1 MNFTYDFAN
10 GTTEIVYHPEKKR
23 IPDPEMVEK
32 INRCVYLLNIK
43 VRPGNEGAFAYN
55 IKGKTNFLAWQSE
68 ASEKARHEMEGQIA
82 DGLNGCMSMGISA
95 ESVVQEKRYMYV
107 DDRTQRINFICI
119 PGVED
124 KPAKAAKKNQ
134 ENIYE
139 LETPPLP
146 DTIPEPR
153 SEEIYEPFGN
163 NRVNRTEERYAEI
176 KPMEEEKQ
184 EYMEYVSADRP
195 LYEEISTDTAE
206 QIEEQPEK
214 SEGSESSEMFRE
226 NVEEEET
233 GTVLLSDFED
243 DEDEKTVLLVP
254 QPDGKA
260 YLENINTKE
269 KFYIRKNNVKIGK
282 KKEKV
287 DIWIKENPTVS
298 REHCVITY
306 KMGCYYIRDC
316 ESLNH
321 TYVNDRQM
329 EKEEECKLEN
339 NNMVRLSNEEF
350 VFKTGEE

>member
-1 MNFTYDFAN
+1 
-10 GTTEIVYHPEKKR
+10 
-23 IPDPEMVEK
+23 
-32 INRCVYLLNIK
+32 
-43 VRPGNEGAFAYN
+43 
-55 IKGKTNFLAWQSE
+55 
-68 ASEKARHEMEGQIA
+68 
-82 DGLNGCMSMGISA
+82 
-95 ESVVQEKRYMYV
+95 MYV

-119 PGVED
+119 PGMED

-163 NRVNRTEERYAEI
+163 NHVNQTEERYAEI

-184 EYMEYVSADRP
+184 EYREYVSADRP

-214 SEGSESSEMFRE
+214 SECSEMFRK

-233 GTVLLSDFED
+233 GTILLSDFED

-260 YLENINTKE
+260 YLENMKTKE
-269 KFYIRKNNVKIGK
+269 KSYIRKNNVKIGK

-306 KMGCYYIRDC
+306 KMCCYYIRDC

-321 TYVNDRQM
+321 TYVNDRQL
-329 EKEEECKLEN
+329 EKEEECMLEN
-339 NNMVRLSNEEF
+339 NSIVRLSNEEF

>member
-82 DGLNGCMSMGISA
+82 DGLNGCMSMGIPS

-107 DDRTQRINFICI
+107 DDRTQRIKFICI
-119 PGVED
+119 PGMED
-124 KPAKAAKKNQ
+124 KLAKAAKKNL
-134 ENIYE
+134 EDIYE

-163 NRVNRTEERYAEI
+163 NHVNQTEERYAEI

-184 EYMEYVSADRP
+184 EYREYVSADRP

-214 SEGSESSEMFRE
+214 SECSEMFRK

-233 GTVLLSDFED
+233 GTILLSDFED

-260 YLENINTKE
+260 YLENMKTKE
-269 KFYIRKNNVKIGK
+269 KSYIRKNNVKIGK

-306 KMGCYYIRDC
+306 KMCCYYIRDC

-321 TYVNDRQM
+321 TYVNDRQL
-329 EKEEECKLEN
+329 EKEEECMLEN
-339 NNMVRLSNEEF
+339 NSIVRLSNEEF

>member
-43 VRPGNEGAFAYN
+43 VRPGNEGAFAYD

-82 DGLNGCMSMGISA
+82 DGLNGCMSMGIPS

-107 DDRTQRINFICI
+107 DDRTQRIKFICI
-119 PGVED
+119 PGMED
-124 KPAKAAKKNQ
+124 KLAKAAKRNL
-134 ENIYE
+134 EDIYE

-163 NRVNRTEERYAEI
+163 NHVNQTEERYAEI

-184 EYMEYVSADRP
+184 EYREYVSADRP

-214 SEGSESSEMFRE
+214 SECSEMFRK

-233 GTVLLSDFED
+233 GTILLSDFED

-260 YLENINTKE
+260 YLENMKTKE
-269 KFYIRKNNVKIGK
+269 KSYIRKNNVKIGK

-306 KMGCYYIRDC
+306 KMCCYYIRDC

-321 TYVNDRQM
+321 TYVNDRQL
-329 EKEEECKLEN
+329 EKEEECMLEN
-339 NNMVRLSNEEF
+339 NSIVRLSNEEF

>member
-43 VRPGNEGAFAYN
+43 VRPGNEGAFAYD

-82 DGLNGCMSMGISA
+82 DGLNGCMSMGIPS

-119 PGVED
+119 PGMED
-124 KPAKAAKKNQ
+124 KLAKAAKKNL
-134 ENIYE
+134 EDIYE

-163 NRVNRTEERYAEI
+163 NHVNQTEERYAEI

-184 EYMEYVSADRP
+184 EYREYVSADRP

-214 SEGSESSEMFRE
+214 SECSEMFRK

-233 GTVLLSDFED
+233 GTILLSDFED

-260 YLENINTKE
+260 YLENMKTKE
-269 KFYIRKNNVKIGK
+269 KSYIRKNNVKIGK

-306 KMGCYYIRDC
+306 KMCCYYIRDC

-321 TYVNDRQM
+321 TYVNDRQL
-329 EKEEECKLEN
+329 EKEEECMLEN
-339 NNMVRLSNEEF
+339 NSIVRLSNEEF

>member
-43 VRPGNEGAFAYN
+43 VRPGNEGAFAYD

-82 DGLNGCMSMGISA
+82 DGLNGCMSMGIPS

-107 DDRTQRINFICI
+107 DDRTQRIKFICI
-119 PGVED
+119 PGMED
-124 KPAKAAKKNQ
+124 KLAKAAKKNL
-134 ENIYE
+134 EDIYE

-163 NRVNRTEERYAEI
+163 NHVNQTEERYAEI

-184 EYMEYVSADRP
+184 EYREYVSADRP

-214 SEGSESSEMFRE
+214 SECSEMFRK

-233 GTVLLSDFED
+233 GTILLSDFED

-260 YLENINTKE
+260 YLENMKTKE
-269 KFYIRKNNVKIGK
+269 KSYIRKNNVKIGK

-306 KMGCYYIRDC
+306 KMCCYYIRDC

-321 TYVNDRQM
+321 TYVNDRQL
-329 EKEEECKLEN
+329 EKEEECMLEN
-339 NNMVRLSNEEF
+339 NSIVRLSNEEF

>member
-1 MNFTYDFAN
+1 MSYSEDSFSISDDDDNDEDF
-10 GTTEIVYHPEKKR
+10 
-23 IPDPEMVEK
+23 
-32 INRCVYLLNIK
+32 
-43 VRPGNEGAFAYN
+43 
-55 IKGKTNFLAWQSE
+55 S
-68 ASEKARHEMEGQIA
+68 
-82 DGLNGCMSMGISA
+82 
-95 ESVVQEKRYMYV
+95 
-107 DDRTQRINFICI
+107 
-119 PGVED
+119 
-124 KPAKAAKKNQ
+124 
-134 ENIYE
+134 
-139 LETPPLP
+139 
-146 DTIPEPR
+146 
-153 SEEIYEPFGN
+153 
-163 NRVNRTEERYAEI
+163 
-176 KPMEEEKQ
+176 
-184 EYMEYVSADRP
+184 
-195 LYEEISTDTAE
+195 
-206 QIEEQPEK
+206 
-214 SEGSESSEMFRE
+214 
-226 NVEEEET
+226 
-233 GTVLLSDFED
+233 SDFED

>member
-107 DDRTQRINFICI
+107 DDRTQRIKFICI
-119 PGVED
+119 PGMED
-124 KPAKAAKKNQ
+124 KLAKAAKKNL
-134 ENIYE
+134 EDIYE

-163 NRVNRTEERYAEI
+163 NHVNQTEERYAEI

-184 EYMEYVSADRP
+184 EYREYVSADRP

-214 SEGSESSEMFRE
+214 SECSEMFRK

-233 GTVLLSDFED
+233 GTILLSDFED

-260 YLENINTKE
+260 YLENMKTKE
-269 KFYIRKNNVKIGK
+269 KSYIRKNNVKIGK

-306 KMGCYYIRDC
+306 KMCCYYIRDC

-321 TYVNDRQM
+321 TYVNDRQL
-329 EKEEECKLEN
+329 EKEEECMLEN
-339 NNMVRLSNEEF
+339 NSIVRLSNEEF

>member
-23 IPDPEMVEK
+23 IPDLEMVEK

-43 VRPGNEGAFAYN
+43 VRPGNEGAFAYD

-82 DGLNGCMSMGISA
+82 DGLNGCMSMGISV

-119 PGVED
+119 PGTED
-124 KPAKAAKKNQ
+124 KPAKAVKKNL
-134 ENIYE
+134 EDIYE

-153 SEEIYEPFGN
+153 SEEIYELFGN
-163 NRVNRTEERYAEI
+163 DHVNQTEERYAEI

-184 EYMEYVSADRP
+184 EYREYVSADRP

-206 QIEEQPEK
+206 QIEEQT
-214 SEGSESSEMFRE
+214 E
-226 NVEEEET
+226 N

-260 YLENINTKE
+260 YLENIKTKE

-287 DIWIKENPTVS
+287 DIWIKDNPTVS

-306 KMGCYYIRDC
+306 KMGCYYIKDC

-339 NNMVRLSNEEF
+339 NSIVRLSNEEF

>member
-43 VRPGNEGAFAYN
+43 VRPGNEGAFAYD

-82 DGLNGCMSMGISA
+82 DGLNGCMSMGIPS

-107 DDRTQRINFICI
+107 DDRTQRIKFICI
-119 PGVED
+119 PGMED
-124 KPAKAAKKNQ
+124 KLAKAAKKNL
-134 ENIYE
+134 EDIYE

-163 NRVNRTEERYAEI
+163 NHVNQTEERYAEI

-184 EYMEYVSADRP
+184 EYREYVSADRP

-214 SEGSESSEMFRE
+214 SECSEMFRK

-233 GTVLLSDFED
+233 GTILLSDFED

-260 YLENINTKE
+260 YLENMKTKE
-269 KFYIRKNNVKIGK
+269 KSYIRKNNVKIGK

-321 TYVNDRQM
+321 TYVNDRQL
-329 EKEEECKLEN
+329 EKEEECMLEN
-339 NNMVRLSNEEF
+339 NSIVRLSNEEF

>member
-43 VRPGNEGAFAYN
+43 VRPGNEGAFAYD

-119 PGVED
+119 PGTED
-124 KPAKAAKKNQ
+124 KPAKAVKKNL
-134 ENIYE
+134 EDIYE

-153 SEEIYEPFGN
+153 SEEIYQSFGN
-163 NRVNRTEERYAEI
+163 DRVAQTEENYVEI
-176 KPMEEEKQ
+176 KPLEEKE
-184 EYMEYVSADRP
+184 EYREYVPADRP

-206 QIEEQPEK
+206 QIEEEAEK
-214 SEGSESSEMFRE
+214 SEQSEASGLLQE
-226 NVEEEET
+226 NEEEEEN

-260 YLENINTKE
+260 YLENIKTKE
-269 KFYIRKNNVKIGK
+269 KFYIRKNSVKIGK

-306 KMGCYYIRDC
+306 KMCCYYIRDC

-321 TYVNDRQM
+321 TYVNDRQL
-329 EKEEECKLEN
+329 EKEEECMLEN
-339 NNMVRLSNEEF
+339 NSIVRLSNEEF

>member
-43 VRPGNEGAFAYN
+43 VRPGNEGAFAYD

-82 DGLNGCMSMGISA
+82 DGLNGCMSMGIPS

-107 DDRTQRINFICI
+107 DDRTQRIKFICI
-119 PGVED
+119 PGMED
-124 KPAKAAKKNQ
+124 KLAKAAKKNL
-134 ENIYE
+134 EDIYE

-163 NRVNRTEERYAEI
+163 NHVNQTEERYAEI

-214 SEGSESSEMFRE
+214 SECSEMFRK

-233 GTVLLSDFED
+233 GTILLSDFED

-260 YLENINTKE
+260 YLENMKTKE
-269 KFYIRKNNVKIGK
+269 KSYIRKNNVKIGK

-306 KMGCYYIRDC
+306 KMCCYYIRDC

-321 TYVNDRQM
+321 TYVNDRQL
-329 EKEEECKLEN
+329 EKEEECMLEN
-339 NNMVRLSNEEF
+339 NSIVRLSNEEF

>member
-23 IPDPEMVEK
+23 IPDPEMLEK

-119 PGVED
+119 PGMED
-124 KPAKAAKKNQ
+124 KPAKAAEKNQ

-163 NRVNRTEERYAEI
+163 NHVNQTEERYAEI

-184 EYMEYVSADRP
+184 EYREYVSADRP

-214 SEGSESSEMFRE
+214 SECSEMFRK

-233 GTVLLSDFED
+233 GTILLSDFED

-260 YLENINTKE
+260 YLENMKTKE
-269 KFYIRKNNVKIGK
+269 KSYIRKNNVKIGK

-306 KMGCYYIRDC
+306 KMCCYYIRDC

-321 TYVNDRQM
+321 TYVNDRQL
-329 EKEEECKLEN
+329 EKEEECMLEN
-339 NNMVRLSNEEF
+339 NSIVRLSNEEF